1 MEERHIYTAYDTIL
15 NQIDSYIIASS
26 YESAIIKYDN
36 FTNTQR
42 VNITFQKIESSD
54 MVWARENTSGSTY
67 IITIVFHD
75 AVTHTLDSQRYLISA
90 IDFPQAINTLRNQV
104 GDNFVKIES
113 VDRVPQI
120 IIN

>member
-26 YESAIIKYDN
+26 YEDAIIKYDN
-36 FTNTQR
+36 FTNAQR
-42 VNITFQKIESSD
+42 VNISFQKIESSD

-67 IITIVFHD
+67 IITLVFHD
-75 AVTHTLDSQRYLISA
+75 AITQALDSQRYLISA